1 MRQIKRFCEVLFF
14 SSVLNLFA
22 DSAALAYQKKDG
34 SQDRSATSVTISTTR
49 NPVDKS
55 YRDMVAGMKLFEA
68 KQHLHLGATLRFK
81 LLPRQYETKM
91 DGISMKIVGDTF
103 SIPVA
108 IAADQTFT
116 IPINQKA
123 LDEDA
128 SVNTNRAAG
137 SMTWRVEIRTPNLP
151 KNTRR
156 LGDLRMECEVGLESN
171 LTSYGRVMNTLLK
184 STNWCGVGNSLSG
197 YYFFAVSPLFSVTL
211 SHNGRRES
219 LPINYLYAGL
229 SSFSTKPDL
238 SDKDCA
244 VLLDR
249 TFWLPLGDKSWPDD
263 TLVEFEYMESDQ

>member
-1 MRQIKRFCEVLFF
+1 MPSCTEPLWAFILILAAGGEV
-14 SSVLNLFA
+14 
-22 DSAALAYQKKDG
+22 LAYQQKESTQG
-34 SQDRSATSVTISTTR
+34 QSAASVTISSTR

-55 YRDMVAGMKLFEA
+55 YRAMVGGVKLFEA
-68 KQHLHLGATLRFK
+68 RQHLHPGATLRFK
-81 LLPRQYETKM
+81 LLPRQYDTKM
-91 DGISMKIVGDTF
+91 DGIMMKIVGDSL
-103 SIPVA
+103 SIPVVL
-108 IAADQTFT
+108 AADQTFT

-128 SVNTNRAAG
+128 SVNTNRVAG

-156 LGDLRMECEVGLESN
+156 LGDLRMECEVGLEAN
-171 LTSYGRVMNTLLK
+171 LTSYGKILNELFRSSNGCAPT
-184 STNWCGVGNSLSG
+184 TGRSG
-197 YYFFAVSPLFSVTL
+197 YFFFADSPIFNVTL
-211 SHNGRRES
+211 NHNGRRES
-219 LPINYLYAGL
+219 LAINYLYAGL
-229 SSFSTKPDL
+229 SNASAKPDF

>member
-1 MRQIKRFCEVLFF
+1 MPSCTAPLWAFILILTVVGEV
-14 SSVLNLFA
+14 
-22 DSAALAYQKKDG
+22 LAYQQKE
-34 SQDRSATSVTISTTR
+34 SAQGQSAASVTISSTR

-55 YRDMVAGMKLFEA
+55 YRDMVNGVKLFEA
-68 KQHLHLGATLRFK
+68 RQHLHPGATLRFK

-91 DGISMKIVGDTF
+91 DGITIKIVGDSF

-108 IAADQTFT
+108 LAADQTFT

-128 SVNTNRAAG
+128 SVNTNRVAG

-156 LGDLRMECEVGLESN
+156 LGDLRMECEVGLEAI
-171 LTSYGRVMNTLLK
+171 LTSHGKVMNALFK
-184 STNWCGVGNSLSG
+184 NTNACAPATGRSV
-197 YYFFAVSPLFSVTL
+197 YYFFADSPIFNVTL
-211 SHNGRRES
+211 NHNGRRES
-219 LPINYLYAGL
+219 LAINYLYAGL
-229 SSFSTKPDL
+229 SIASANPDF

-249 TFWLPLGDKSWPDD
+249 TYFLPLGDKSWPDD
-263 TLVEFEYMESDQ
+263 TLVEFEYMENDQ

>member
-1 MRQIKRFCEVLFF
+1 MPSCTAPLWAFILILAAGGEV
-14 SSVLNLFA
+14 
-22 DSAALAYQKKDG
+22 LAYQHKE
-34 SQDRSATSVTISTTR
+34 SAQGQSAASVTISSTR

-55 YRDMVAGMKLFEA
+55 YRDMADGVRLFEA
-68 KQHLHLGATLRFK
+68 RQHLHPGATLRFK
-81 LLPRQYETKM
+81 LLPRQYDTKM
-91 DGISMKIVGDTF
+91 DGITIKIVGDSF

-108 IAADQTFT
+108 LAADQTFT

-156 LGDLRMECEVGLESN
+156 LGDLRLECEVGLEAN
-171 LTSYGRVMNTLLK
+171 LTSSENKALNALRKNTKFCNPITGR
-184 STNWCGVGNSLSG
+184 SG
-197 YYFFAVSPLFSVTL
+197 YFFFADSPIFNVTL
-211 SHNGRRES
+211 NHNGRRES
-219 LPINYLYAGL
+219 LAINYLYAGL
-229 SSFSTKPDL
+229 SSASTKPDF

-249 TFWLPLGDKSWPDD
+249 TYFLPLGDKSWPDD

>member
-1 MRQIKRFCEVLFF
+1 MHLKLIILFF
-14 SSVLNLFA
+14 FVFSIKQSYGFQLASQTNTTP
-22 DSAALAYQKKDG
+22 SA
-34 SQDRSATSVTISTTR
+34 SVTISSTR

-55 YRDMVAGMKLFEA
+55 YRAMVDGVKLFKA
-68 KQHLHLGATLRFK
+68 RQHLHPGATLRFK
-81 LLPRQYETKM
+81 LLPRQYDTKM
-91 DGISMKIVGDTF
+91 DGIMMKIVGESF

-108 IAADQTFT
+108 LAADQTFT

-128 SVNTNRAAG
+128 SVSTNRVAG

-156 LGDLRMECEVGLESN
+156 LGDLRTECEVGLEAI
-171 LTSYGRVMNTLLK
+171 LTSTENKIFNALLK
-184 STNWCGVGNSLSG
+184 NTKFCTPITGRSG
-197 YYFFAVSPLFSVTL
+197 YFFFADAPIFNVTL
-211 SHNGRRES
+211 NHNGRRES
-219 LPINYLYAGL
+219 LPIHYLYADL
-229 SSFSTKPDL
+229 SSAATKPDF

-249 TFWLPLGDKSWPDD
+249 TYFLPLGDKSWPDD

>member
-1 MRQIKRFCEVLFF
+1 MQCKLSLLLLLALVSGQSYGLQLA
-14 SSVLNLFA
+14 SQP
-22 DSAALAYQKKDG
+22 SAAKQ
-34 SQDRSATSVTISTTR
+34 TTVTISTTR

-68 KQHLHLGATLRFK
+68 KQHLHPGATLRFK

-91 DGISMKIVGDTF
+91 DGISMKIVGDSF
-103 SIPVA
+103 SIPVTLA
-108 IAADQTFT
+108 DDQTFT

-151 KNTRR
+151 RNTRR
-156 LGDLRMECEVGLESN
+156 LGDLRMECEVGLEAN
-171 LTSYGRVMNTLLK
+171 LTSSENKVLNTLRK
-184 STNWCGVGNSLSG
+184 NANWCSPTTGRSG
-197 YYFFAVSPLFSVTL
+197 YFFFADIPIFNVTL
-211 SHNGRRES
+211 NHNGRRES
-219 LPINYLYAGL
+219 LPVNYLYSDL
-229 SSFSTKPDL
+229 SSAAAKPDF

-249 TFWLPLGDKSWPDD
+249 TYFLPLGDKSWPDD